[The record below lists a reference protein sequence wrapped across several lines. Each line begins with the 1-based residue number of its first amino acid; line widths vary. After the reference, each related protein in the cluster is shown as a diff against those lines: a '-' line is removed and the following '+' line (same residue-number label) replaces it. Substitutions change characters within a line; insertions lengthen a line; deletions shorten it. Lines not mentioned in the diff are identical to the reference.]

1 MKRIHSKDD
10 IIQTGLDIILS
21 RGFSATG
28 VEAILK
34 QANVPKGSF
43 YNFFPSKE
51 EFGLAIID
59 KYVAEVGE
67 HFQTIFTDESLPP
80 LERVKKSFESR
91 ISRFEGHD
99 CTKGCLIGN
108 LSLELSDQ
116 YESVR
121 ERLEQALQGW
131 AKSVSR
137 LLLQAQKEKS
147 IPEDLDPEML
157 AENLISAFQGAL
169 LRSKV
174 KKSPDPLKNFIY
186 LYFDRFLAQ
195 KEEG

>member
-1 MKRIHSKDD
+1 MKRIHNKDD
-10 IIQTGLDIILS
+10 IVQAGLDIILS
-21 RGFSATG
+21 KGFSATG
-28 VEAILK
+28 VEAVLK

-43 YNFFPSKE
+43 YNFFSSKE

-59 KYVAEVGE
+59 RYVAEAVE
-67 HFQTIFTDESLPP
+67 HFSAIFSDESLPP
-80 LERVKKSFESR
+80 LERVKKGFESR
-91 ISRFEGHD
+91 IWRFEDND
-99 CTKGCLIGN
+99 CTKGCLLGN
-108 LSLELSDQ
+108 LSLEMSDQ
-116 YESVR
+116 YERVR

-131 AKSVSR
+131 ARALSM
-137 LLLQAQKEKS
+137 LLLQAQKEKT

-157 AENLISAFQGAL
+157 AENLIASFQGAL

-174 KKSPDPLKNFIY
+174 KKSSDPLKNFIY

>member
-10 IIQTGLDIILS
+10 IVQVGLDIILS
-21 RGFSATG
+21 KGFSATG

-67 HFQTIFTDESLPP
+67 NFHTIFTDESLPP

-91 ISRFEGHD
+91 ISRFEGYD

-121 ERLEQALQGW
+121 KRLEQALQGW
-131 AKSVSR
+131 AMTVSR
-137 LLLQAQKEKS
+137 LLLQAQKEKT

-174 KKSPDPLKNFIY
+174 KKSSDPLKNFIY